1 MARHGVPGHLSI
13 TLFSLWQLRGK
24 EEMLVL
30 FGKNLTGSQI
40 LLPSTKRDEENQRT
54 LPEEPLS
61 KRI

>member
-1 MARHGVPGHLSI
+1 
-13 TLFSLWQLRGK
+13 
-24 EEMLVL
+24 MLVL

-40 LLPSTKRDEENQRT
+40 LLPSTKRDEENQGT